1 MAICI
6 KIRTEYTLA
15 KALICNAKVTTLPT
29 SSVKMGQKSGVP
41 LNIVATS
48 VKKLGVRWN
57 EFRVVHLDN
66 FMNSVTL
73 LILLFRKSAFIKP

>member
-15 KALICNAKVTTLPT
+15 KSLICNAKVTTLST

-57 EFRVVHLDN
+57 DFRVVHLDN